1 MLDHRRGGN
10 FCRIGPTLAQELP
23 APSGLRLG
31 MHCSMIIALS
41 MREQSLAANGEER
54 ALKGI
59 ASTVNRMAL
68 LRRVG
73 QIAEFRRERQ

>member
-1 MLDHRRGGN
+1 
-10 FCRIGPTLAQELP
+10 
-23 APSGLRLG
+23 
-31 MHCSMIIALS
+31 MIIALS